1 MAAHHWPA
9 RLGELSRCS
18 RRDLGQTTLTK
29 GFVGMQRI
37 FSNGRQQSLLLS
49 GCGCMQSV
57 ASASSHRLHAT
68 RRLKQE
74 FFLGRSNIPFGA
86 RLFFWWLLAL
96 WREDWLFFF
105 GVARRFSFDLCRR
118 RKWHL
123 PRPVGTLSVDC
134 KQSGRNRAAQRRP
147 LNEK

>member
-68 RRLKQE
+68 RRLK
-74 FFLGRSNIPFGA
+74 N
-86 RLFFWWLLAL
+86 FFWVAPIFPSVRVFSFGGCWPSGE
-96 WREDWLFFF
+96 RIGFFF

>member
-96 WREDWLFFF
+96 WREDWLFFRSR
-105 GVARRFSFDLCRR
+105 ASLLIRSLSSEKMASAAASRDPLRRL
-118 RKWHL
+118 
-123 PRPVGTLSVDC
+123 
-134 KQSGRNRAAQRRP
+134 
-147 LNEK
+147 

>member
-96 WREDWLFFF
+96 WREDWLFFSESR
-105 GVARRFSFDLCRR
+105 VASHSIFVVGENGICR
-118 RKWHL
+118 
-123 PRPVGTLSVDC
+123 G
-134 KQSGRNRAAQRRP
+134 QSGPSPSTVNSPDATGRHSDGH
-147 LNEK
+147 